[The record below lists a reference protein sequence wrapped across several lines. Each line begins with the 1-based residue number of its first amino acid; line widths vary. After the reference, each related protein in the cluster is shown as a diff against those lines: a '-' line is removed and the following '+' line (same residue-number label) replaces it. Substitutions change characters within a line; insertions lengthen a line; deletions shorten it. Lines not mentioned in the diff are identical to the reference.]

1 MKNESLTEKDR
12 WIELI
17 ILMLRRLPLKDVQ
30 LIYRLTR
37 LSF

>member
-1 MKNESLTEKDR
+1 MKNERLTEKDR

-17 ILMLRRLPLKDVQ
+17 ILMLRRLLLKDVQ
-30 LIYRLTR
+30 RIYRLTR